1 MMTPKVY
8 TVTQLNA
15 RVGALIASDP
25 ELQIVFIEG
34 ELSNVHMNL
43 KSGHLYFSLKDKD
56 SVIRAVMFSW
66 AVRNLRF
73 KPEDGMKVIMR
84 AQVTVYEAGGQYQLR
99 VEDMQP
105 DGVGVLAMQLEQ
117 LKKKLGAQGLFD
129 PEHKKPIPAI
139 PETVGVITSPTGAA
153 LRDIMDIIGRRFPS
167 VEIILAP
174 VLVQGD
180 GAPEQLIRAVK
191 MFSEHHA
198 ADVLII
204 GRGGGSMEDLWAFN
218 DEGLARAIYDCPI
231 PVISAVG
238 HESDT
243 TIADYVADL
252 RAPTPSAAAELAVF
266 DYAVFANK
274 MDTYRS
280 RLTHAALQT
289 VREKKDTLRTR
300 SLRLAYLHPST
311 RIREMKKDL
320 RQKADRLSADMKQV
334 LEGASHK
341 LALSAQRISSLSP
354 QDKINQGYA
363 FLAGKNGE
371 PITDISKVHIGE
383 TMRAYVSDG
392 WIEAQVT
399 DVEKGKNY
407 D

>member
-1 MMTPKVY
+1 MMTPKVF
-8 TVTQLNA
+8 TVSQLNA
-15 RVGALIASDP
+15 RVSALITSDP
-25 ELQIVFIEG
+25 ELQTVFIEG

-66 AVRNLRF
+66 AVRGLRF
-73 KPEDGMKVIMR
+73 TPEDGMKVIMR

-105 DGVGVLAMQLEQ
+105 DGVGALAMQLEQ

-139 PETVGVITSPTGAA
+139 PETIGVITSPTGAA

-174 VLVQGD
+174 VLVQGE

-191 MFSEHHA
+191 LFSEYYA

-218 DEGLARAIYDCPI
+218 DEELARAIYDCPI

-238 HESDT
+238 HETDT
-243 TIADYVADL
+243 TICDFVSDL
-252 RAPTPSAAAELAVF
+252 RAPTPSAAAELAVPNRV
-266 DYAVFANK
+266 DLYANVISL
-274 MDTYRS
+274 YRRGITAFNTKNDQLNQQIDQLS
-280 RLTHAALQT
+280 RLISAHSPMPVVENRLQML
-289 VREKKDTLRTR
+289 DQLLAR
-300 SLRLAYLHPST
+300 S
-311 RIREMKKDL
+311 
-320 RQKADRLSADMKQV
+320 QKAT
-334 LEGASHK
+334 E
-341 LALSAQRISSLSP
+341 SSLQRATAHSQELFVKVEALNP
-354 QDKINQGYA
+354 VAVLNRGFASVKRGEEYIDSAHSLNKGDMIDIT
-363 FLAGKNGE
+363 FKDGKVKAE
-371 PITDISKVHIGE
+371 I
-383 TMRAYVSDG
+383 
-392 WIEAQVT
+392 Q
-399 DVEKGKNY
+399 
-407 D
+407 

>member
-238 HESDT
+238 HETDT
-243 TIADYVADL
+243 TICDFVSDL
-252 RAPTPSAAAELAVF
+252 RAPTPSAAAELAVPNRV
-266 DYAVFANK
+266 DLYANLIS
-274 MDTYRS
+274 MYRRGINAFNTKNDSLNQQVEQIS
-280 RLTHAALQT
+280 RLISAHSPMPVVENHLQMLNQFSFRAKKATEGALQ
-289 VREKKDTLRTR
+289 R
-300 SLRLAYLHPST
+300 SSALAQEL
-311 RIREMKKDL
+311 
-320 RQKADRLSADMKQV
+320 
-334 LEGASHK
+334 
-341 LALSAQRISSLSP
+341 
-354 QDKINQGYA
+354 
-363 FLAGKNGE
+363 F
-371 PITDISKVHIGE
+371 SKVEALNPVAVLNRGF
-383 TMRAYVSDG
+383 AYVKREEIQICSSEMLKKGDVIDIIFKDG
-392 WIEAQVT
+392 SVKAKIQ
-399 DVEKGKNY
+399 
-407 D
+407 

>member
-1 MMTPKVY
+1 MTKY
-8 TVTQLNA
+8 
-15 RVGALIASDP
+15 S
-25 ELQIVFIEG
+25 
-34 ELSNVHMNL
+34 S
-43 KSGHLYFSLKDKD
+43 KD
-56 SVIRAVMFSW
+56 I
-66 AVRNLRF
+66 LR
-73 KPEDGMKVIMR
+73 I
-84 AQVTVYEAGGQYQLR
+84 
-99 VEDMQP
+99 
-105 DGVGVLAMQLEQ
+105 
-117 LKKKLGAQGLFD
+117 
-129 PEHKKPIPAI
+129 HKKSVDKAI
-139 PETVGVITSPTGAA
+139 
-153 LRDIMDIIGRRFPS
+153 RDIYNVAERGNPHGKF
-167 VEIILAP
+167 ILEP
-174 VLVQGD
+174 VIVQGEE
-180 GAPEQLIRAVK
+180 APESIIAGLKRIAGYPV
-191 MFSEHHA
+191 
-198 ADVLII
+198 DVVIV
-204 GRGGGSMEDLWAFN
+204 GRGGGSIEDLWAFN
-218 DEGLARAIYDCPI
+218 DERVAQAIFDCPV

-311 RIREMKKDL
+311 RIREIKKDL
-320 RQKADRLSADMKQV
+320 RQKADRLSADMKQI